1 MPPVVRAVGSGD
13 SPFSPPGFAA
23 VQVGLNYICAT
34 AERFFAVG
42 AVLGSMVQMLVR
54 EHSPPRVD
62 NARVS
67 CGAYLTSP
75 SAMSHTWQAS
85 TLCSRVSPSAPPAER
100 LPSVVSPRA
109 DGAAV
114 RAAAEAHHP
123 VLPAAVGQPEGAR
136 GAAPV
141 PPRAAARPQLHRV
154 PQGEKPTSHP
164 RSRPTR
170 PKVVLELELAL
181 ALGLQSAGLGHVYAR
196 VRSSSLVLALS
207 PRGPGG

>member
-67 CGAYLTSP
+67 CGAYLTPP

-85 TLCSRVSPSAPPAER
+85 TLCSRVSPSALRGIHPLLSASPPLSLRAQTEQ
-100 LPSVVSPRA
+100 PSVRLLKHIIRCYLRLSDNPRA
-109 DGAAV
+109 REALRQCLPEQLRDPNFTACLKV
-114 RAAAEAHHP
+114 RNQPLTLA
-123 VLPAAVGQPEGAR
+123 PAPL
-136 GAAPV
+136 AP
-141 PPRAAARPQLHRV
+141 RCCWSWSWRW
-154 PQGEKPTSHP
+154 G
-164 RSRPTR
+164 SR
-170 PKVVLELELAL
+170 AL
-181 ALGLQSAGLGHVYAR
+181 AWVTCMRASDR
-196 VRSSSLVLALS
+196 PPLS
-207 PRGPGG
+207 